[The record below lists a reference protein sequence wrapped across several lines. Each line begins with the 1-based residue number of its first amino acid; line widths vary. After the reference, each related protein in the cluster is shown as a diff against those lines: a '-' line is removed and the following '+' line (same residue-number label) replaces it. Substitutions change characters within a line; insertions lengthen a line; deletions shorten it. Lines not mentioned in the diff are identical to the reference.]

1 MAGHSKWA
9 NIRFRK
15 GAQDAKRGK
24 LFTKLI
30 REITT
35 ATKEGGG
42 SDPTSNPRL
51 RTAIDKALSS
61 NMTRDAVDR
70 AIKKASGESDGAQ
83 MLEVTYEGYGIA
95 GVAVLVECLTD
106 NKNRTVSD
114 VRHAFS
120 KHAGNLGTEGS
131 VNYLFE
137 KAGQLIY
144 SDASLEE
151 TILEAALEAGA
162 EDVFV
167 NEDKEVEVRTAPDS
181 FVEVKETLIA
191 AELVPQM
198 ASVSLIPSNKV
209 VLDAD
214 QAVSFLKMT
223 DRLEEL
229 DDVQNVY
236 SNADIPDEVL
246 EQL

>member
-30 REITT
+30 REITS
-35 ATKEGGG
+35 AAKQGGG
-42 SDPTSNPRL
+42 SDPALNPRL
-51 RTAIDKALSS
+51 RTAIDKALSN

-70 AIKKASGESDGAQ
+70 AVKRASGSDDDSDLQ
-83 MLEVTYEGYGIA
+83 EITYEGYGVG

-114 VRHAFS
+114 VRHAFT
-120 KHAGNLGTEGS
+120 KFGGNLGTEGS
-131 VNYLFE
+131 VGYLFE
-137 KAGQLIY
+137 KAGQLIFN
-144 SDASLEE
+144 DVNEE
-151 TILEAALEAGA
+151 TLLEAALEAGA
-162 EDVFV
+162 EDVFT
-167 NEDKEVEVRTAPDS
+167 NSDKDIEVRTQPDN
-181 FVEVKETLIA
+181 FVEVKTLLLEA
-191 AELVPQM
+191 GFEAQV
-198 ASVSLIPSNKV
+198 ASVSLIPANTVS
-209 VLDAD
+209 LDVD
-214 QAVSFLKMT
+214 QASTFLKMT

-236 SNADIPDEVL
+236 SNADISYEVL
-246 EQL
+246 EKL